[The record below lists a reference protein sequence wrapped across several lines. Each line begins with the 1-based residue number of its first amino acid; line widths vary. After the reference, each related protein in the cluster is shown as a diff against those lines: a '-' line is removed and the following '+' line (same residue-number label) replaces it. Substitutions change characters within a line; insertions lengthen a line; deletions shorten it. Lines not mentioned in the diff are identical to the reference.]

1 MTNKTMD
8 EAFELITSLDKKKV
22 SEFVE
27 WWDESIDETE
37 HPNYN
42 YIYGTIS
49 KFEYTDFNEDEEE
62 ICSDSFFQKVILTYG
77 SEIDDCYVKLAKI
90 IDTTGF

>member
-1 MTNKTMD
+1 MTSRTMD
-8 EAFELITSLDKKKV
+8 EAFELITSLDKEKV

-27 WWDESIDETE
+27 WWDESVNETE

-49 KFEYTDFNEDEEE
+49 NFEYTDFDKDEAE
-62 ICSDSFFQKVILTYG
+62 ICSNCFFQKVISAYG
-77 SEIDDCYVKLAKI
+77 SEVDECYVKLAKI